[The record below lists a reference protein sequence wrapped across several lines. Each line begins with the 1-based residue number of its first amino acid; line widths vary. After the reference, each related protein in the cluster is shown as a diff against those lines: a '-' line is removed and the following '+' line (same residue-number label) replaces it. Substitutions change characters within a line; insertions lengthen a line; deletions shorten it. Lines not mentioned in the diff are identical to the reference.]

1 MIFGYVLE
9 YLATIE
15 EKKLA
20 ELREEGTDV
29 KDASCVREA
38 KQNDKRLKLKTNVS
52 DQYYIDQT
60 GDVKFAKCGQ
70 HLCMV
75 IAVVFWI
82 VGLTISGSMENEVG
96 FLLLWL
102 LSLLQSYAFWFLYQ
116 PCIFYYSYKK
126 EEPFVYQEKTFK
138 VEHGEEICKWD
149 EAKSKAL
156 AEFIPP
162 LSKKQVESIV
172 TEWAQANCC
181 YATSGVD
188 MLEIGQIERHCSFH
202 YRFDSFGETRSIESV
217 HKPYHPGDYV
227 DRGIEPPL
235 WNVVCPPNR
244 PWHEHEKKVK
254 IPHSDD
260 VKTCYVCNGSG
271 KVRCSSCGGDG
282 RVSGHDNTQK
292 TCTWCHGSGRVK
304 DSTCDGTGQLLWYK
318 LCVAFFGAP
327 SLHFVQEFTAMPDFL
342 IKNAG
347 GKELVKR
354 EADFKIAPL
363 DFKESPECG
372 VKSKEFI
379 SKHNQE
385 LINDPDIRVLKQRH
399 RVTLIPVWEVKFRRH
414 DQEEKDGDD
423 DDAEVGG
430 KKDLFKHI
438 FFIYGEEKSVY
449 FPAYPQKCCCCD
461 CMDGANCVV
470 M

>member
-1 MIFGYVLE
+1 MSTSVSLFVGVVVLIVMVLAYAILYFRHVYVMGSSFTCLTPIEIASLNRYLNGKMRTIPGGTIFDDLSVFTRNKHELISLIMPTRWSPVAKHERLVVLNFEFGYSYMLSAILTKNHLNKGAEGYFILLGSVTIPIMIFGYVLE

-292 TCTWCHGSGRVK
+292 TCTWCHGSGRLNLSLFK
-304 DSTCDGTGQLLWYK
+304 WLLSTC
-318 LCVAFFGAP
+318 
-327 SLHFVQEFTAMPDFL
+327 
-342 IKNAG
+342 
-347 GKELVKR
+347 
-354 EADFKIAPL
+354 
-363 DFKESPECG
+363 
-372 VKSKEFI
+372 
-379 SKHNQE
+379 
-385 LINDPDIRVLKQRH
+385 
-399 RVTLIPVWEVKFRRH
+399 
-414 DQEEKDGDD
+414 
-423 DDAEVGG
+423 VGG
-430 KKDLFKHI
+430 
-438 FFIYGEEKSVY
+438 EA
-449 FPAYPQKCCCCD
+449 P
-461 CMDGANCVV
+461 
-470 M
+470 